1 MWTKT
6 LSRLYNQDEKDKL
19 EKQVVEFLEDT
30 NKKSLNIEEEITQT
44 LISPSNKAQHRGKSK
59 SYGGGNK
66 RLNSTLANSFL

>member
-44 LISPSNKAQHRGKSK
+44 LISPSNKA
-59 SYGGGNK
+59 
-66 RLNSTLANSFL
+66 